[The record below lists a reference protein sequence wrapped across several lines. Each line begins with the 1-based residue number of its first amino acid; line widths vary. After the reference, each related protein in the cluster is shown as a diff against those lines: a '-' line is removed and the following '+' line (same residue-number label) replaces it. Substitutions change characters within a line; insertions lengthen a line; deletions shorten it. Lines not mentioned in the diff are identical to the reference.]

1 MTLMKLN
8 AQIYSF
14 IFVAALLGVLV
25 NANSSQAGESGNA
38 DKGKIIFEGRTC
50 ADCHKDGGNLLKPS
64 KPIKGSAFDKKYKDD
79 AKLIQAIRKGVPG
92 SSMKA
97 FGADE
102 ISDAEMKD
110 LVAYIRNFSN
120 SSSPKKS
127 K

>member
-1 MTLMKLN
+1 MKLN
-8 AQIYSF
+8 GQIYSF
-14 IFVAALLGVLV
+14 IFGAALLVVLV
-25 NANSSQAGESGNA
+25 NASSSQAGESGNA
-38 DKGKIIFEGRTC
+38 DKGKTIFEGRTC

-92 SSMKA
+92 SSMRA
-97 FGADE
+97 FGVDE
-102 ISDAEMKD
+102 ISDADMKD

-120 SSSPKKS
+120 SSSSKKS

>member
-1 MTLMKLN
+1 MTLMKLSG
-8 AQIYSF
+8 QIYSF

-25 NANSSQAGESGNA
+25 NASSSQAGESGNA
-38 DKGKIIFEGRTC
+38 DKGKTIFEGRTC

-92 SSMKA
+92 SSMRA

-102 ISDAEMKD
+102 ISDADMKD

-120 SSSPKKS
+120 SSSKKS